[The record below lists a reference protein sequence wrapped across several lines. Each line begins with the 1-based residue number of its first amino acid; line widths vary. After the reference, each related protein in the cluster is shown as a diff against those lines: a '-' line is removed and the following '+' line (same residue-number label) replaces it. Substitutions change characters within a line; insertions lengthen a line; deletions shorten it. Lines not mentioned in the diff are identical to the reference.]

1 MNARRGGLEMRFRD
15 REEAGRLLAERLRE
29 HVGET
34 PVVLALP
41 RGGVAVGYEVAR
53 ALDVPLDVMMVRKL
67 GVPWHP
73 ELGMGALAEG
83 GALYLNREVLG
94 SVDLTAEEIANVIA
108 EETRELERRVQRYR
122 GGRPL
127 QDLRGRTV
135 ILVDDGLATG
145 GTARAAVGALR
156 GLGARSVILAVPVA
170 ASQTA
175 EALRQEVDKLVCVQ
189 EPSDLWAIGTWYED
203 FHQMSDEEVLVLLD
217 QAHRHLGASPASP

>member
-1 MNARRGGLEMRFRD
+1 MRFRD

-29 HVGET
+29 YAGEA
-34 PVVLALP
+34 PLVLALP
-41 RGGVAVGYEVAR
+41 RGGVAVGYEIAR
-53 ALDVPLDVMMVRKL
+53 ALDAPLDVMMVRKL

-83 GALYLNREVLG
+83 GAVYINREVLQE
-94 SVDLTAEEIANVIA
+94 AELEPDELRAVIA
-108 EETRELERRVQRYR
+108 EEASELERRVQRYR

-127 QDLRGRTV
+127 PELKGRTV

-145 GTARAAVGALR
+145 GTARAAIRALR
-156 GLGARSVILAVPVA
+156 GFGAGRIILAVPVA

-175 EALRQEVDKLVCVQ
+175 ELLREEVDALVCVQ
-189 EPSDLWAIGTWYED
+189 EPGNLWAIGTWYED

-217 QAHRHLGASPASP
+217 QAHRNTGVSPAGP